1 MKQVT
6 GYCFNI
12 SIYCT
17 ATDAELLSVMVKDK
31 DMRFWKFNLGEWK
44 KITASGKQMLQN
56 YNDIIQLL
64 KQNIT
69 IEVDENALG
78 KIIFTTLI
86 NLQIQLDAT
95 ITPGSSSKKL
105 KLLNEFINK
114 SYYLKISLV
123 INSHGFVINCTDY
136 KNKIG
141 SNSMFEFKFK

>member
-95 ITPGSSSKKL
+95 ITPESSSKKL

-114 SYYLKISLV
+114 SCYLKISLV
-123 INSHGFVINCTDY
+123 VNFHCFVINTAD
-136 KNKIG
+136 N
-141 SNSMFEFKFK
+141 